1 MKDDFKYKCD
11 ICGQVYNI
19 EKNLMLCPKCRED
32 NIEGKPLK
40 GILKVQLPVRLKN
53 SVKDKEKI
61 NIFDFL
67 PIEEKYFPSIS
78 VGNTPL
84 IEAKNIQNE

>member
-40 GILKVQLPVRLKN
+40 GILKVQLPARLKN
-53 SVKDKEKI
+53 SVKNKEKI
-61 NIFDFL
+61 NIFDDHAVCN
-67 PIEEKYFPSIS
+67 E
-78 VGNTPL
+78 NTPEGFQGL
-84 IEAKNIQNE
+84 CTLPPRNPRPSR